1 MLRQMLVCYESI
13 LTAESSAFLFRN
25 GCRVSGNWGT
35 SRLSPYFPSVP
46 AFSRIFPAFFQVSLW
61 PLSRPESV
69 NSSHISSQPLRR

>member
-35 SRLSPYFPSVP
+35 SRLSPHFRP
-46 AFSRIFPAFFQVSLW
+46 RIFPSLKNWRTSRLSPYFPTSIPPYFAF
-61 PLSRPESV
+61 
-69 NSSHISSQPLRR
+69 HA